1 MNRIAK
7 ILTATLVVTSA
18 QQASAIDLGFGLF
31 KRKSQPSA
39 PSAPNTSKSDSS
51 LKIKQLVATLQSDP
65 DTDRRKV
72 AAETLRTLDPRNNAD
87 VIPTLVSTLQND
99 PNAGV
104 RSIAAES
111 LGEIKSVY
119 PTAGAALES
128 SEKSD
133 PDANVRAMAK
143 SALWQYHLN
152 GYKTSPSAS
161 LPNQTGEPPLAAQKP
176 AGVPLPPTK
185 SQPVVS
191 ESSFRPITQGMGK
204 GANLQP
210 TAEPPLAKPRIAPV
224 TVPEVK
230 PPMPMIVAPPIPVPM
245 QMPEPTT
252 TLPVPKSAPPISI
265 PDVPKFPAGDGTP
278 TVIPPKR

>member
-7 ILTATLVVTSA
+7 ILTATLIVASA
-18 QQASAIDLGFGLF
+18 QQARAIDLGLGLF

-39 PSAPNTSKSDSS
+39 PSTSKSDSS

-104 RSIAAES
+104 RAIAAES
-111 LGEIKSVY
+111 LGEIKSIY

-161 LPNQTGEPPLAAQKP
+161 VANQTGEPPLAVRKP

-185 SQPVVS
+185 PQPVVS

-210 TAEPPLAKPRIAPV
+210 TAEPPLAKPKAASV
-224 TVPEVK
+224 TVPEIK

-245 QMPEPTT
+245 QMPATA
-252 TLPVPKSAPPISI
+252 LPVPKVAPPISI
-265 PDVPKFPAGDGTP
+265 PDIPKFPVGDSTP